1 MAVCVQV
8 AVGDTGY
15 ECGFDTIRNAF
26 DYRVMVEQRI
36 TKTLSYELD
45 LRARQRIVQNFSL
58 ASVTR
63 QYAQTYRDLTNLCA
77 VLPA

>member
-1 MAVCVQV
+1 
-8 AVGDTGY
+8 
-15 ECGFDTIRNAF
+15 
-26 DYRVMVEQRI
+26 MVEQRI

>member
-1 MAVCVQV
+1 
-8 AVGDTGY
+8 
-15 ECGFDTIRNAF
+15 
-26 DYRVMVEQRI
+26 MVEQRI

-58 ASVTR
+58 ASVSR
-63 QYAQTYRDLTNLCA
+63 QYAQPYRDLTNLCA